1 VKREEANDLF
11 FSRFM
16 CHASFVNLKFPTSNL
31 KSPKQKSGK
40 MDLQVEKL
48 DTHEARIT
56 ISIPDDVVA
65 KARRDVARKLSKQF
79 RIPGFRPGM
88 APINVVVGTV
98 GQQAFASE
106 LADELGNQ
114 YYAKAIDEAKVEPY
128 GPGQLEDVKDSPMRL
143 IVRVPLEPEVD
154 LKDYKA
160 IRVPYT
166 APTLAEE
173 DIESQL
179 QYIREENAVVELAE
193 RPAQLGDLVEADIEV
208 SAEGKE
214 VMHNHRPIVLDDEHI
229 PVPGLAQAVAGM
241 SAGEHKDATVT
252 LPDTLEDESLRGKE
266 AQASIDVKRVSNRTL
281 PDINDELAQAAG
293 SFNTLAELRDS
304 IRKQLLDYK
313 TRTAQQQY
321 ASQVL
326 DAFAELS
333 TVVYPPVYIEDRLNE
348 MIEDL
353 KANVSRDEHM
363 PFEEWL
369 KMQNKTEAQVREDL
383 RPNAEQRAKKGL
395 VMREV
400 ARLENLQVT
409 DSEIGAEVDRTTQM
423 YGGTDSPELRKLLM
437 KEENVRAMQNNILTD
452 KVMDR
457 MAQIARGE
465 ADQQPAEPTPTEQ
478 VDAPS
483 EPAPA
488 SE

>member
-1 VKREEANDLF
+1 
-11 FSRFM
+11 
-16 CHASFVNLKFPTSNL
+16 
-31 KSPKQKSGK
+31 

-88 APINVVVGTV
+88 APLNVVIGTV

-106 LADELGNQ
+106 LADELGSQ
-114 YYAKAIDEAKVEPY
+114 FYAKAIDEAKVEPY
-128 GPGQLEDVKDSPMRL
+128 GPGQLEDVKDSPTRL
-143 IVRVPLEPEVD
+143 VVLVPLEPVVD
-154 LKDYKA
+154 LKDYKS
-160 IRVPYT
+160 IRVPYVE
-166 APTLAEE
+166 PTVAEE

-193 RPAQLGDLVEADIEV
+193 RPAQLGDLIEADIEV
-208 SAEGKE
+208 TAEDKE
-214 VMHNHRPIVLDDEHI
+214 VMHNHRPIVLDEDHI
-229 PVPGLAQAVAGM
+229 VVPGLAQAIVGM

-266 AQASIDVKRVSNRTL
+266 AQASIDVKRVSTRTL
-281 PDINDELAQAAG
+281 PEINDELAQAAG
-293 SFNTLAELRDS
+293 SFNTLADLRES

-313 TRTAQQQY
+313 IRTAQQQY

-326 DAFAELS
+326 DAFASLS
-333 TVVYPPVYIEDRLNE
+333 TAVYPPVYIEDRLNDMLTE
-348 MIEDL
+348 LKED
-353 KANVSRDEHM
+353 VSRDEHM

-400 ARLENLQVT
+400 ARLENIQVSDT
-409 DSEIGAEVDRTTQM
+409 EIASEVERTTQM
-423 YGGTDSPELRKLLM
+423 YGGSGNPEMRRLLM
-437 KEENVRAMQNNILTD
+437 REENVRAMQNNILTN
-452 KVMDR
+452 KVMGR

-465 ADQQPAEPTPTEQ
+465 ADQQPEETAAAETQT
-478 VDAPS
+478 DAPAES
-483 EPAPA
+483 AQAGE
-488 SE
+488 

>member
-1 VKREEANDLF
+1 
-11 FSRFM
+11 
-16 CHASFVNLKFPTSNL
+16 
-31 KSPKQKSGK
+31 

-88 APINVVVGTV
+88 APLNVVIGAV

-114 YYAKAIDEAKVEPY
+114 FYAKAIDEAKVEPY
-128 GPGQLEDVKDSPMRL
+128 GPGQLEDVKDTPTRL

-154 LKDYKA
+154 LKDYKS

-166 APTLAEE
+166 EPPVSDEE
-173 DIESQL
+173 IESQL

-193 RPAQLGDLVEADIEV
+193 RPAQLGDLIEADIEV
-208 SAEGKE
+208 TAEGKE
-214 VMHNHRPIVLDDEHI
+214 VMHNHRPIVVDDEHI
-229 PVPGLAQAVAGM
+229 AVPGLTQAIVGM
-241 SAGEHKDATVT
+241 SAGEHKDTTVT
-252 LPDTLEDESLRGKE
+252 LPDTIEDETLRGKE
-266 AQASIDVKRVSNRTL
+266 AQASIDVKRVSTRTL
-281 PDINDELAQAAG
+281 PEINDELAQAAG

-304 IRKQLLDYK
+304 IRKQLQDYK
-313 TRTAQQQY
+313 TRNAQQQY
-321 ASQVL
+321 GSQVL
-326 DAFAELS
+326 DAFANLS
-333 TVVYPPVYIEDRLNE
+333 TAVYPPVYIEDRLNDMVAE
-348 MIEDL
+348 L
-353 KANVSRDEHM
+353 KDDVKRDEHM
-363 PFEEWL
+363 PFDEWL

-400 ARLENLQVT
+400 ARLENVQVT
-409 DSEIGAEVDRTTQM
+409 DDEIAAEVERTMQM
-423 YGGTDSPELRKLLM
+423 YGGGNASPELRKLLM
-437 KEENVRAMQNNILTD
+437 KEENVRSMQNSILTN
-452 KVMDR
+452 KVMAR

-465 ADQQPAEPTPTEQ
+465 ENQAQEETAAPETPADAPAE
-478 VDAPS
+478 S
-483 EPAPA
+483 APA